1 MSLNSALVDEARRVY
16 TEEQPS
22 DWTEEGPTMSEKHGP
37 WFRCRLTVHQPRE
50 QTQVQRGAYQFLQGD
65 AELLFGVR
73 DTEGNLLADVDGR
86 FVAFDVDD
94 KMEVASRDLGTNVWQ
109 INTGVE
115 PLRKKRRV
123 IGYRIGLARISEPDV
138 AGS

>member
-16 TEEQPS
+16 QEQDPTGWNE
-22 DWTEEGPTMSEKHGP
+22 DGPTFITKHGP

-50 QTQVQRGAYQFLQGD
+50 QMPAGRGVYIFLEGD

-73 DTEGNLLADVDGR
+73 DREGGFMAAPDGT
-86 FVAFDVDD
+86 FNAFDVDD
-94 KMEVASRDLGTNVWQ
+94 QLEVVSADLGTRIWYV
-109 INTGVE
+109 NTGPE

-123 IGYRIGLARISEPDV
+123 IGYRVGLRMVSEPV
-138 AGS
+138 VQT